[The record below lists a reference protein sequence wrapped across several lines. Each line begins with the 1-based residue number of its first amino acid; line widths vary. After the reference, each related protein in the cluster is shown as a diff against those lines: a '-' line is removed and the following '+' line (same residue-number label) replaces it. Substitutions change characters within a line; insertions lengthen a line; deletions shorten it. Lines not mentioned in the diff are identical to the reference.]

1 MIESS
6 DDVIGPESDGIA
18 VQVDEANE
26 YLDGPSG
33 EGNRWNPY
41 DHMDDYDIE
50 DLNEIRFISGKE
62 RTRRKIKYRFCR
74 VDWEEH
80 VDMLIYTNQFQQRF
94 RMEDWMFDDLLQE
107 LEDALTVSVRHS
119 MSSTNGNEPIYPHII
134 IACGLRFLTG
144 DSITSL
150 SDLYGMSVAST
161 RRIINMFLDAVDFNE
176 TCDDLQIKLPDP
188 KNMAELNHLAGR
200 WADVS
205 TVYGLMNGH
214 LAAMDGWAPRTEM
227 PRNEPNQADYY
238 SGHYQMYSL
247 NIQAMCDP
255 DLIFLYMSVAGPGK
269 INDIRAFSR
278 LKGLREWFDLLP
290 DTFFASADNAY
301 PLSRKILIPFSGSS
315 SGIECNR
322 TYNYYLSQLRI
333 RIEMAFGLLTT
344 KWRRLRMTLNFSVA
358 KNAQII
364 RVCMKLHNFVIRKKM
379 ERGGGKI
386 PRFEGDTVDPRKY
399 GIDAIISDNP
409 NQCSR
414 FGFLETSNKDDD
426 DIPVTPASSLFFTD
440 CSRRSEMIAD
450 IKHRPIRRPQFNIDR
465 ND

>member
-1 MIESS
+1 MNA
-6 DDVIGPESDGIA
+6 A

-205 TVYGLMNGH
+205 SVYGLMNGH

-344 KWRRLRMTLNFSVA
+344 KWVMKYVTKKKLKAILRCLHGSYHDYYHTHSMRPPGYFLSHWNELSYYCACVSLLVA
-358 KNAQII
+358 PVCYLQRCLKYQIENSLPAF
-364 RVCMKLHNFVIRKKM
+364 CYL
-379 ERGGGKI
+379 
-386 PRFEGDTVDPRKY
+386 
-399 GIDAIISDNP
+399 ISGP
-409 NQCSR
+409 
-414 FGFLETSNKDDD
+414 
-426 DIPVTPASSLFFTD
+426 
-440 CSRRSEMIAD
+440 
-450 IKHRPIRRPQFNIDR
+450 
-465 ND
+465 